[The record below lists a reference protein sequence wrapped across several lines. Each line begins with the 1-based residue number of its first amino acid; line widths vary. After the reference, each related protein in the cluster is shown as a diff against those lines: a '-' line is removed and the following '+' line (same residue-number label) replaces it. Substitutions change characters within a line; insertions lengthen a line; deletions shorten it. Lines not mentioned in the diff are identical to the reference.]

1 MAKLTQLE
9 AAQRKALGG
18 DIGEAEQ
25 ALAVLVDK
33 GTARAA
39 AALAEIAAY
48 RGRWDDVLG
57 HVETSVAVL
66 DQFETFDVQI
76 DQVTLCALAARKTE
90 SWDRAAKIA
99 EIGRRSLGKK
109 GDADLLKVLASLAAF
124 AASRGSEDFRLP
136 QGAQLGGAVRFAEAV
151 AKIEGS
157 KKKFSDSQARADH
170 MIALARVYEYHEGAV
185 QVFENDNTLPGIFDN
200 VVFLAAAL
208 AKAARPDEAWAAIR
222 GGIGDWWPVE
232 ETQIAPVVLLTDASL
247 APIMTA
253 DRCAEILD
261 TPRGS

>member
-9 AAQRKALGG
+9 AAQKKALGG
-18 DIGEAEQ
+18 DIEEAEQ
-25 ALAVLVDK
+25 AFADLVKK

-39 AALAEIAAY
+39 AALAEISAY
-48 RGRWDDVLG
+48 RGQWHEVLG
-57 HVETSVAVL
+57 HVETSVAAL

-76 DQVTLCALAARKTE
+76 DQITLCSLAARQTE
-90 SWDRAAKIA
+90 SWDRAAKTA

-109 GDADLLKVLASLAAF
+109 GDPDLLKILARLAAF
-124 AASRGSEDFRLP
+124 AASHGSEDFRLP
-136 QGAQLGGAVRFAEAV
+136 QGVQLGGAVRFAEAV
-151 AKIEGS
+151 VKVEGS
-157 KKKFSDSQARADH
+157 KKKFSDPQTRADH
-170 MIALARVYEYHEGAV
+170 MIGLARVYEYHEGAV
-185 QVFENDNTLPGIFDN
+185 QMFEKDNTLPGIFDN

-208 AKAARPDEAWAAIR
+208 AKAGRSDDAWAVIR
-222 GGIGDWWPVE
+222 GGISDWWPVE

-253 DRCAEILD
+253 VRCAEILD